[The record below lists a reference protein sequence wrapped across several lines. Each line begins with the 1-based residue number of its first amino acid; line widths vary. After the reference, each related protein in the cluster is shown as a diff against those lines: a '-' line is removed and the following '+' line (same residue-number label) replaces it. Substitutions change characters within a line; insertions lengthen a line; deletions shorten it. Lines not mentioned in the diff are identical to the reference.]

1 MIEESPTTPQSDL
14 KPSNL
19 ATTDG
24 THHIKPIAHANAR
37 SGHRQVPQTQS
48 DAIPYKTLT
57 YIKGN
62 KRSPQQSTRDG
73 GMNLACR
80 KNQMQH
86 EWQTQNARKPFT
98 ECGLEHYE
106 RKRMMEKHLLSLICH
121 YLS

>member
-73 GMNLACR
+73 GTNRLPEKR
-80 KNQMQH
+80 
-86 EWQTQNARKPFT
+86 NAT
-98 ECGLEHYE
+98 
-106 RKRMMEKHLLSLICH
+106 RMADAKCSETIYRMWVRAL
-121 YLS
+121 